1 MNSNGMDVVLQ
12 PTSASFRVI
21 GGVLDLYVLAGPT
34 PLAVLEQ
41 LTAIIGRPM
50 MVPAWSL
57 GLMNS
62 KWGPAP
68 ALAAP
73 QGPDAGQRRRW
84 PPVPDAAACG
94 GQVRLH
100 VGCTVGHGPQRLRQR
115 EHPPVRARRLPL
127 AGRCEAAA
135 RLADDGCRGRL
146 TGRVPWPG
154 RPLFRTHS
162 TWTMTRSSR

>member
-1 MNSNGMDVVLQ
+1 MLLMNSNGMDVVLQ

-62 KWGPAP
+62 KWGP
-68 ALAAP
+68 
-73 QGPDAGQRRRW
+73 RR
-84 PPVPDAAACG
+84 
-94 GQVRLH
+94 
-100 VGCTVGHGPQRLRQR
+100 
-115 EHPPVRARRLPL
+115 
-127 AGRCEAAA
+127 
-135 RLADDGCRGRL
+135 
-146 TGRVPWPG
+146 PWP
-154 RPLFRTHS
+154 RPRVLMQDRGAAGPRCLTLLPAGARYGYTS
-162 TWTMTRSSR
+162 AAQSAMVRNGYANASIPLCAPGACR

>member
-1 MNSNGMDVVLQ
+1 VLLMNSNGMDVVLR

-62 KWGPAP
+62 KWGP
-68 ALAAP
+68 
-73 QGPDAGQRRRW
+73 RRPW
-84 PPVPDAAACG
+84 PR
-94 GQVRLH
+94 Q
-100 VGCTVGHGPQRLRQR
+100 CTT
-115 EHPPVRARRLPL
+115 EAPL
-127 AGRCEAAA
+127 A
-135 RLADDGCRGRL
+135 
-146 TGRVPWPG
+146 PG
-154 RPLFRTHS
+154 A
-162 TWTMTRSSR
+162 

>member
-1 MNSNGMDVVLQ
+1 VTGRARACVDGQAHGVLLMNSNGMDVVLQ

-73 QGPDAGQRRRW
+73 QGPDAGQRR
-84 PPVPDAAACG
+84 AAGPRCLTLLPAGARYGYTSAAQSAMVRNGYANASIPLCAPGAC
-94 GQVRLH
+94 R
-100 VGCTVGHGPQRLRQR
+100 
-115 EHPPVRARRLPL
+115 
-127 AGRCEAAA
+127 
-135 RLADDGCRGRL
+135 
-146 TGRVPWPG
+146 
-154 RPLFRTHS
+154 
-162 TWTMTRSSR
+162 